1 VRQDIQLPFTHYQ
14 EQTMHHFVL
23 KYLFNGEP
31 RTYELDLK
39 EAQLAKHEAAMHL
52 LELHLGDAENGLLM
66 PTADDSPEQIIEQ
79 AERVGLTQIN
89 VVSQPH

>member
-1 VRQDIQLPFTHYQ
+1 
-14 EQTMHHFVL
+14 MNHFVL

-39 EAQLAKHEAAMHL
+39 EAQLAEHEAAMHL

-66 PTADDSPEQIIEQ
+66 PTADSTP
-79 AERVGLTQIN
+79 
-89 VVSQPH
+89 